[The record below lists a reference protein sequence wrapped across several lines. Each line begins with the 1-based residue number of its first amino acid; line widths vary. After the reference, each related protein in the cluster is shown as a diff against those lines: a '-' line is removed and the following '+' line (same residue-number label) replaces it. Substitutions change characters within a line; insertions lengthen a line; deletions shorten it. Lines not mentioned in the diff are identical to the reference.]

1 MKSQKIVKIVR
12 MVPGI
17 IVATTKVMLVD
28 PVLGLRLG
36 RIMKI
41 TGPCFNMCNKGCDE
55 CMTHRLTILQGGRPS
70 AKQRHLLMVAAE
82 PLRDALHE

>member
-1 MKSQKIVKIVR
+1 MKSERAMKLAYMIPKIVA
-12 MVPGI
+12 
-17 IVATTKVMLVD
+17 ATAKVMLVD

-36 RIMKI
+36 HILRNS
-41 TGPCFNMCNKGCDE
+41 GPCFGRCYKACDE
-55 CMTHRLTILQGGRPS
+55 CMSHRLTILQGGRPS